1 MQNNNK
7 HRELSFILTP
17 FSGISYYLEKSG
29 LIKDRLYSCKISD
42 DKKTYTIRSVEE
54 DHKHEQIVKR
64 NHLVFVYNST
74 TQISRDGFFW
84 DKFDCKEYDWVQ
96 RLNDSNYFIC
106 RKNEKYGIAKD
117 DGVVIVDIIYPL
129 ITGIPKEPGKD
140 LWEKFTNAP
149 YPISKDRKEQLV
161 DNNKP
166 YIVIKVTTYDGEYL
180 MDLTTMSKSK
190 LYTKIYIWGN
200 NYLVENKGKYGLIS
214 PMGVE
219 IVPPNYS
226 NAYPINETLYTG
238 TVELRIS
245 SKYQTGGWLEV
256 DFNGKKS
263 IIANNGKY
271 YGEIPLEYDECIYV
285 GKDLIN
291 QYLVKKNGKYGLI
304 SYNDLVNKFRVGI
317 PIKYKSIV
325 FNIDKPFYQEPFKNY
340 VNQFA
345 KEYFTF
351 AIVQDEQGYQ
361 LYRIGTRNNGVW
373 GEYYQYIDFVHLN
386 IKSCIERERNNPHLF
401 IAQKDGKYGLL
412 SQIGEPMTDFIYQ
425 SIGTMINDSIPI
437 CIDNK
442 WGILNRHGIEIL
454 KCEFDEI
461 LGIYRG
467 CTRVLKDGKEIE
479 VKIDNL
485 VHQKRV
491 ERKNPYKDMNM
502 DEEEWDAMTDG
513 QYGPYPGGDIDYDIF
528 GF

>member
-1 MQNNNK
+1 M

-17 FSGISYYLEKSG
+17 FSGISYYLERSG
-29 LIKDRLYSCKISD
+29 LIKDRLYSCKLSD

-54 DHKHEQIVKR
+54 DNKHEQIVKR
-64 NHLVFVYNST
+64 NHLLFVYNST
-74 TQISRDGFFW
+74 TQISLDGFFW

-117 DGVVIVDIIYPL
+117 DGVVIVDIVYPL

-161 DNNKP
+161 VHNKP

-238 TVELRIS
+238 TVELRIPR
-245 SKYQTGGWLEV
+245 KYRTGGWLEV

-263 IIANNGKY
+263 VIANNGKY

-304 SYNDLVNKFRVGI
+304 SYNDLGKEYWVEI

-373 GEYYQYIDFVHLN
+373 GEHYQSLEFLRVNLRN
-386 IKSCIERERNNPHLF
+386 CLERERNNPHLF
-401 IAQKDGKYGLL
+401 IAQKEGGFGLL
-412 SQIGEPMTDFIYQ
+412 SPKGEPLTNFIYQ
-425 SIGTMINDSIPI
+425 SIGALINDAIPI

-442 WGILNRHGIEIL
+442 WGILNIHGEELL
-454 KCEFDEI
+454 KCEFEEI
-461 LGIYRG
+461 INIYRG
-467 CTRVLKDGKEIE
+467 HTRVRKDGKEIE
-479 VKIDNL
+479 VKIDNR
-485 VHQKRV
+485 VHSKMV
-491 ERKNPYKDMNM
+491 ERQDPYKDLNM

-513 QYGPYPGGDIDYDIF
+513 QYGPYPGGDIDYDVF